1 MATYEEHPGNV
12 PAGICKTRMTI
23 WMVEFLCEDNAGQAG
38 HFYAPTLT
46 AAEEARAT
54 LAREGRTALNDYE
67 AIPTIYK
74 VSLISKCGPR
84 RALCRILNRMDLAG
98 MPWRISNPL
107 TTASERA
114 AQDRRNL
121 RESQRMIESLDL
133 KERMGGSRC
142 ES

>member
-1 MATYEEHPGNV
+1 MATDTEHPGNT
-12 PAGICKTRMTI
+12 PADICTPKMTI

-54 LAREGRTALNDYE
+54 LAREGHRAKYDYE
-67 AIPTIYK
+67 EIPIIYR
-74 VSLISKCGPR
+74 VSLTSKCGPR
-84 RALCRILNRMDLAG
+84 GALCRILNRMDEAG

-107 TTASERA
+107 TTASEQA
-114 AQDRRNL
+114 ARDRRNL

-133 KERMGGSRC
+133 KERLGGSRC

>member
-1 MATYEEHPGNV
+1 MATYEEHPENV
-12 PAGICKTRMTI
+12 PAGMCKIRMTI

-46 AAEEARAT
+46 AAEEARAA
-54 LAREGRTALNDYE
+54 LAREGHRAKYDYE
-67 AIPTIYK
+67 AIPIIYR

-84 RALCRILNRMDLAG
+84 GALCRILNRMDEAG

-107 TTASERA
+107 TTASEQASR
-114 AQDRRNL
+114 DRRNL
-121 RESQRMIESLDL
+121 RESQRMIESLDI
-133 KERMGGSRC
+133 KERLGGSRC